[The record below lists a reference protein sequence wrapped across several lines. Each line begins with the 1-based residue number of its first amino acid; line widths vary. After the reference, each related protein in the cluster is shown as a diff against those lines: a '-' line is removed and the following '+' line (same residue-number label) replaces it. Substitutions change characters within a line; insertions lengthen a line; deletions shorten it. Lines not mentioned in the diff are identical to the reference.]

1 MHMASNLHVLQQ
13 GGAVKWELRLAAVL
27 NLAGSINLAAI
38 PSVPWL
44 REQSITKHLME
55 TNKQKTQRQ
64 IRQCFSGMCVLQDQ
78 IGQLNICQE
87 CSFCNCSPFFLAWT

>member
-38 PSVPWL
+38 SSVPWL
-44 REQSITKHLME
+44 TE
-55 TNKQKTQRQ
+55 
-64 IRQCFSGMCVLQDQ
+64 
-78 IGQLNICQE
+78 
-87 CSFCNCSPFFLAWT
+87 